1 MTDRRELEESL
12 LNEVTRRLAEIS
24 ATQHELARHQRI
36 LAHAATQLRTGK
48 GAESVLAEVREQS
61 PELLQD
67 DCSGSASQPVC
78 TSGATLPT
86 STDAVRRRGALRA
99 TPLLHCGVIVEACG
113 CADEQNFYP
122 VVSSPAQL

>member
-1 MTDRRELEESL
+1 MTDRRELEQSL
-12 LNEVTRRLAEIS
+12 LTEVTRRLAEIS

-67 DCSGSASQPVC
+67 YCKIHVTLTSPPLRPVSRVAASA
-78 TSGATLPT
+78 
-86 STDAVRRRGALRA
+86 
-99 TPLLHCGVIVEACG
+99 
-113 CADEQNFYP
+113 
-122 VVSSPAQL
+122 

>member
-1 MTDRRELEESL
+1 MTDRRELEQSL
-12 LNEVTRRLAEIS
+12 LTEVTRRLAEIS

-67 DCSGSASQPVC
+67 YCKIHVTLTSPPLRPVARVAASA
-78 TSGATLPT
+78 
-86 STDAVRRRGALRA
+86 
-99 TPLLHCGVIVEACG
+99 
-113 CADEQNFYP
+113 
-122 VVSSPAQL
+122 